1 MHDITVFNSV
11 RYLIMK
17 KIALISEHASPLAAP
32 GSIDSGGQNVY
43 VAHLAR
49 QLAQLGYT
57 VDVFT
62 RRDSPDLERVVNLGP
77 KLRVIHV
84 PAGPAHF
91 IVKEKMLPYMD
102 DFARFMISYM
112 RRDKIAYDLVHAN
125 FFMSGMVAQQ
135 IRKVLAIPYVITFH
149 ALGRVRRLC
158 QGQADGFPAAR
169 MEIEENL
176 MQDAERIIAECPQD
190 KDDMEQLYGASSQRI
205 DIVPCGF
212 DPQEIWPVSTMAR
225 PYLGL
230 AANDFVLLQL
240 GRMVPRKGVDN
251 VIRSVAVLRDRYGIR
266 ARLLVVGGNVQKID
280 TCMTP
285 EMARLLELT
294 RQLGLE
300 QQVIFTGQ
308 KSRDELRYYYSAA
321 DAFITTPWYEPF
333 GITPVEA
340 MACGTPVIG
349 AAVGGIK
356 TTVVDGRTGYL
367 VPPHDPDAL
376 AERLAWLHDHPQH
389 ARLLGTQGLRLAY
402 QCYTWRSV
410 AQKITASYISAM
422 QGATAGI
429 PETTANVDTPN
440 LSEIEWTA
448 RSYQTHLQA
457 W

>member
-1 MHDITVFNSV
+1 
-11 RYLIMK
+11 MK

-49 QLAQLGYT
+49 QLAQLGYA

-62 RRDSPDLERVVNLGP
+62 RCDSPQLERVVRLGP

-91 IVKEKMLPYMD
+91 IAKEKMLPYMD
-102 DFARFMISYM
+102 DFARFMMSFM
-112 RRDKIAYDLVHAN
+112 RRKKISYDLVHAN

-135 IRKVLAIPYVITFH
+135 IKKALGIPYVITFH

-158 QGQADGFPAAR
+158 QGQADGFPAVR
-169 MEIEENL
+169 MDIEEKL

-190 KDDMEQLYGASSQRI
+190 KEDMERLYGAPANRI

-212 DPQEIWPVSTMAR
+212 DPEELWPVPITAR

-230 AANDFVLLQL
+230 AADEFVLLQL
-240 GRMVPRKGVDN
+240 GRIVPRKGVDN
-251 VIRSVAVLRDRYGIR
+251 VIRSVAVLRELYGIR
-266 ARLLVVGGNVQKID
+266 ARLLVVGGNTGQNN
-280 TCMTP
+280 TCTNP
-285 EMARLLELT
+285 EINRLAALT
-294 RQLGLE
+294 KELGLE

-308 KSRDELRYYYSAA
+308 KSRETLRYYYSAA

-356 TTVVDGRTGYL
+356 TTVVEGRTGYL
-367 VPPHDPDAL
+367 VPPDDPDAL
-376 AERLAWLHDHPQH
+376 AERLALLHDQPQH
-389 ARLLGTQGLRLAY
+389 ARLLGSQGLRLAY

-410 AQKITASYISAM
+410 AQQIAASYVSALE
-422 QGATAGI
+422 GAVASI
-429 PETTANVDTPN
+429 PQITANVSTPN

-448 RSYQTHLQA
+448 RSYQTNLQA
-457 W
+457 L